1 MYTRIH
7 CSTVQQKFCP
17 YMYEIE
23 YFCLMT
29 RKFDAASITYVVNYT
44 ACIENNILLD
54 VFFLNCNYCA
64 EKSELI
70 CQWKLIRVSR

>member
-7 CSTVQQKFCP
+7 CSTVQQEFFP

-29 RKFDAASITYVVNYT
+29 RKFDAVSITNAVNYT
-44 ACIENNILLD
+44 AYIENGILSD

-70 CQWKLIRVSR
+70 SQWELIRVAR